1 MSVDRRLGRLNDRS
15 RLLVRLA
22 AFYGVLAGLLLAGQ
36 ALALSEVVNRVFLG
50 GQSRDALLPLF
61 LLMLGLI
68 VGRAGLLWLLETTA
82 QQAAGRLKSDMRG
95 RLTRHL
101 LQLGPAY
108 TQGQRSGE
116 LVHAAVAGVEA
127 LDGYIAQFL
136 PARYMAAVT
145 PVLVFLLVLVI
156 DPWTTLV
163 LLFAGPMLLLLL
175 ALIGGRT
182 RALTTR
188 RFAEMSWMSAFFLDM
203 LQGLTTL
210 KLFGRSREQVDN
222 IRDISRQFGN
232 TTMEV
237 LATAFQTSLVME
249 WAATAAT
256 ALVALEV
263 SLRLMN
269 NLLPFNQ
276 ALAVLLL
283 TPEFFMPLR
292 QLALQYHAG
301 SQGREAAG
309 RLFAI
314 LDEPLPT
321 RPTPLTAPAPLHEPR
336 SLPGDIHFQ
345 DVHVRYEQGE
355 RPALAGVTLT
365 IRRGSTVALAG
376 ATGAG
381 KSTIAHLL
389 LRFLDPTAGTITMG
403 DARLSDLDPES
414 WRRQIGWVSQ
424 NPHFFHG
431 SVADNLRLARPGAT
445 QAELVAAARA
455 AHADAF
461 IRRLP
466 AGYDTPIG
474 EQGLRLSGG
483 QRQRLAIARAFL
495 RDAPLLILDEAT
507 ANLDAAGESEVSA
520 ALAEL
525 MRGRTALIIAHRLH
539 MAFEADEVIVLEG
552 GRVIAR
558 GRHEE
563 LLAGDDH
570 YRQLVAAYE
579 EFER

>member
-1 MSVDRRLGRLNDRS
+1 
-15 RLLVRLA
+15 
-22 AFYGVLAGLLLAGQ
+22 VLAGLLLAGQ
-36 ALALSEVVNRVFLG
+36 ALALSEVVHRVFLG
-50 GQSRDALLPLF
+50 GQPRSALLSLF
-61 LLMLGLI
+61 LLLLAMAFC
-68 VGRAGLLWLLETTA
+68 RAGLLWLLEVAA
-82 QQAAGRLKSDMRG
+82 QRAAGLLKFDMRD

-101 LQLGPAY
+101 LRLGPAY
-108 TQGQRSGE
+108 TQTQRSGE
-116 LVHAAVAGVEA
+116 LVNAAVSGVEA
-127 LDGYIAQFL
+127 LDGYVAQFL
-136 PARYMAAVT
+136 PARSMAVVT
-145 PVLVFLLVLVI
+145 PTLIFLLVLLI

-163 LLFAGPMLLLLL
+163 LLFAGPMLILLLG
-175 ALIGGRT
+175 LIGGRT
-182 RALTTR
+182 RVLTTR
-188 RFAEMSWMSAFFLDM
+188 RFAEMSWMSAFFLDI

-222 IRDISRQFGN
+222 IRAVSRQFGS

-269 NLLPFNQ
+269 DLLPFNQ

-301 SQGREAAG
+301 AQGREAAG

-314 LDEPLPT
+314 LDEPLP
-321 RPTPLTAPAPLHEPR
+321 AGPAPLAAPATLR
-336 SLPGDIHFQ
+336 QPASLPGDIHFQ
-345 DVHVRYEQGE
+345 DVYVSYDNGE
-355 RPALAGVTLT
+355 RPALSGVTLT
-365 IRRGSTVALAG
+365 IPRGAAVALVG

-381 KSTIAHLL
+381 KSTVAHLL
-389 LRFLDPTAGTITMG
+389 LRFVEPAAGLITIG
-403 DARLSDLDPES
+403 DARLSDLEPEA
-414 WRRQIGWVSQ
+414 WRKQISWVSQ

-431 SVADNLRLARPGAT
+431 SVADNLRLARPEAT
-445 QAELVAAARA
+445 RADLLAAAEVA
-455 AHADAF
+455 CADDF

-466 AGYDTPIG
+466 AGYDTHIG

-507 ANLDAAGESEVSA
+507 ANLDPAGDADVRA
-520 ALAEL
+520 ALSRL
-525 MRGRTALIIAHRLH
+525 IQGRTSLIIAHRLH
-539 MAFEADEVIVLEG
+539 MAYAADEIIVLDA
-552 GRVIAR
+552 GRIVAR
-558 GRHEE
+558 GRHAD
-563 LLAGDDH
+563 LLAGDEH
-570 YRQLVAAYE
+570 YRRLVAAYE
-579 EFER
+579 EYER

>member
-82 QQAAGRLKSDMRG
+82 QQAAGLLKSDMRG

-116 LVHAAVAGVEA
+116 LVNAAVAGVEA

-145 PVLVFLLVLVI
+145 PVLVFLLVLFI

-269 NLLPFNQ
+269 DLLPFNQ

-321 RPTPLTAPAPLHEPR
+321 RPTPLTIPATLHDPR

-345 DVHVRYEQGE
+345 DVHLRYEHGE
-355 RPALAGVTLT
+355 RPALSGVTLT
-365 IRRGSTVALAG
+365 IRRGSAVALAG

-389 LRFLDPTAGTITMG
+389 LRFLDPSAGTITVG
-403 DARLSDLDPES
+403 DARLSDLEPES

-431 SVADNLRLARPGAT
+431 SVADNLRLARPDAT

-495 RDAPLLILDEAT
+495 KDAPLLILDEAT
-507 ANLDAAGESEVSA
+507 ANLDAAGESDVSA
-520 ALAEL
+520 ALADL

-539 MAFEADEVIVLEG
+539 MAFEADEVIVLEA

-558 GRHEE
+558 GRHLE

-570 YRQLVAAYE
+570 YRRLVAAYE